1 MNYTFL
7 FWAYLIIWILL
18 ALYLT
23 VLLGKLNR
31 LGKDLKRLEEKAK
44 TGSASQSY

>member
-18 ALYLT
+18 ALYFT
-23 VLLGKLNR
+23 ILLGKLNK
-31 LGKDLKRLEEKAK
+31 LGKDLKRLEDKLK
-44 TGSASQSY
+44 TGSET

>member
-18 ALYLT
+18 ALYFT
-23 VLLGKLNR
+23 ILLGKLNK
-31 LGKDLKRLEEKAK
+31 LGKDLKRLENKLK
-44 TGSASQSY
+44 TGSNT